1 MLDIEQF
8 RTYVIAP
15 SLRAVAM
22 WSPAAER
29 LLLGTALQ
37 ESGFRYLV
45 QRGGGPGRG
54 FYQIEPET
62 EQDVWT
68 NYLAYRPELAARVR
82 GFGVDGPGRETHL
95 VGNLPYAT
103 VMARLIYYRVPESL
117 PAADDIDGLADYW
130 KRHYNTAHGAGTA
143 AAFARKLRK
152 YLDK

>member
-8 RTYVIAP
+8 REHVVDPA
-15 SLRAVAM
+15 LRAIAM

-37 ESGFRYLV
+37 ESGFRYLA

-54 FYQIEPET
+54 LYQIEPET
-62 EQDVWT
+62 ERDVWT
-68 NYLAYRPELAARVR
+68 NYLAYRPQLAARVR
-82 GFGVDGPGRETHL
+82 GFGVAGPGEAHL

-103 VMARLIYYRVPESL
+103 AVARLIYFRAPEAL
-117 PAADDIDGLADYW
+117 PGADDIDGLADYW
-130 KRHYNTAHGAGTA
+130 KRYYNTERGAGTA